1 MATRDATLAHGR
13 NRFGPIYTGF
23 VRRVLR
29 VLIVTALAVAGLS
42 ACQAPEPILL
52 NEVNVPKDAATLSEA
67 MKLVAPGGLVT
78 IAPGRY
84 KEQLEVSKKDV
95 TIRGED
101 RNLTIIDGEGIRPYG
116 IVATAD
122 GIRIE
127 NLTVTGATFY
137 GVLITGMHDKD
148 GVKAPGDDG
157 YTQWLPDSLYTPLQ
171 RYLVD
176 HVTAYNNG
184 LYGIYALYAQHGV
197 IKDSYASGSADSGIY
212 VGQCEQCDALV
223 IGNVAERNAVGFEN
237 ANANDTVIIA
247 GNRFSGNRVG
257 LTLLSSY
264 REAFSPQHGNMV
276 IGNLISNNTEA
287 DSPSQAEG
295 GFGIGVGISG
305 GQYNGFMKN
314 RITGNPRSAVI
325 LTNTEDISAL
335 GNNFFNN
342 VFDGG
347 TVLANLSA
355 TRAPAKANCVTELV
369 KTVPVTL
376 ATELVAAC
384 NGKQAAQSYA
394 ESLDGPGS
402 PPGVSFLKVA
412 PPIDQPQLAASSEYT
427 RLPNR
432 VTLPDLSTFSV
443 PDEDFLAELS
453 GTK

>member
-1 MATRDATLAHGR
+1 MTRQCLARR
-13 NRFGPIYTGF
+13 NRILPIYTGF

-29 VLIVTALAVAGLS
+29 ILLVAALATAGLS
-42 ACQAPEPILL
+42 ACQAPEPELRLSI
-52 NEVNVPKDAATLSEA
+52 NVPKDAATLAEA
-67 MKLVAPGGLVT
+67 AKLIAPGGVIT

-84 KEQLEVSKKDV
+84 KEQLEINTTDV

-137 GVLITGMHDKD
+137 GVLITGMHDED
-148 GVKAPGDDG
+148 GVNVPDDG
-157 YTQWLPDSLYTPLQ
+157 GYTPWLPNSLYQPLQ

-184 LYGIYALYAQHGV
+184 LYGIYALFAQHGV
-197 IKDSYASGSADSGIY
+197 IRDSYASGSADSGIY

-223 IGNVAERNAVGFEN
+223 TGNVAERNAVGFEN
-237 ANANDTVIIA
+237 ANANDTVIVV

-264 REAFSPQHGNMV
+264 REAFTPQHGTMV
-276 IGNLISNNTEA
+276 LGNLISNNTEQ
-287 DSPSQAEG
+287 DSPSQAQG

-305 GQYNGFMKN
+305 GQYNGFLRN
-314 RITGNPRSAVI
+314 RITGNPRSAII
-325 LTNTEDISAL
+325 LTNTEDLPAL
-335 GNNFFNN
+335 GNNFSENQ
-342 VFDGG
+342 FDDG

-355 TRAPAKANCVTELV
+355 TRSPAKANCVTELV

-376 ATELVAAC
+376 APELVEAC
-384 NGKQAAQSYA
+384 DGKQVAQSYA
-394 ESLDGPGS
+394 ESLDGPQA

-412 PPIDQPQLAASSEYT
+412 PPKDQPQLPAVPSYE

-432 VTLPDLSTFSV
+432 VQLPDLSTFPV
-443 PDEDFLAELS
+443 PEDDFLGDLA
-453 GTK
+453 GTKQSS